1 MQPVRIAICEDHD
14 ITADG
19 LRVLISYHPQF
30 TVVGQAKNC
39 ADLLALLSENSVDIL
54 ILDLNLGVEDGFGIL
69 AKVRTTYPNLL
80 VLILTM
86 YDDDHLIA
94 KAKLA
99 KANGYLLK
107 NISSVELFDAL
118 KKLNH
123 SSFFEDPKAFLQR
136 NKVVGQRDSFV
147 EKMKLTKREAEI
159 VTLVAKG
166 KDAMTI
172 SEELYLSQN
181 TVLTHKKN
189 IMKKLG
195 LVSTADLVRFA
206 FENKL
211 V

>member
-1 MQPVRIAICEDHD
+1 
-14 ITADG
+14 
-19 LRVLISYHPQF
+19 
-30 TVVGQAKNC
+30 
-39 ADLLALLSENSVDIL
+39 
-54 ILDLNLGVEDGFGIL
+54 FGIL
-69 AKVRTTYPNLL
+69 AKVRTAYPSLL
-80 VLILTM
+80 VLMLTM

-107 NISSVELFDAL
+107 NISSIELFDAL

-123 SSFFEDPKAFLQR
+123 SSFYEDPKAFLQR
-136 NKVVGQRDSFV
+136 SKVVGQRDSFV

-166 KDAMTI
+166 KDAITI
-172 SEELYLSQN
+172 SEELYLSEN

-189 IMKKLG
+189 IMKKLE
-195 LVSTADLVRFA
+195 LASTADLVRFA